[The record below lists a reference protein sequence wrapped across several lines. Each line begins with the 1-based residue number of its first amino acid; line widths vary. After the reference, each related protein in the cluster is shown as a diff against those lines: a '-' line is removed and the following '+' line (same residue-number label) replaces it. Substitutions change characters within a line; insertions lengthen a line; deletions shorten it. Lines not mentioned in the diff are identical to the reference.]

1 MVPRSKAPA
10 LVVACGAIGLAL
22 GCGNHGGNGG
32 PTGLG
37 PPGGLA
43 NCSAPQFLTTSLVLF
58 ENIRFISPLGN
69 LNPPPHTFPT
79 DHLYFYMAVATAA
92 IVAPGDIVVT
102 EVLVQHRT
110 GGGQPDLDD
119 YSVTFFPCADVM
131 IQLGHVARLGT
142 QFSAKVGA
150 LDGECAAPYPTG
162 GFTYQ
167 QCRKSVNVSM
177 AAGEAIGVTGG
188 TLDVF
193 ARDRRVNVSWAN
205 PARLS
210 DAVGDFGDRHV
221 ACAIDYFVAPIG
233 DQLRSKLGTQGAVR
247 RTPPVCGDVAQD
259 VVNTA
264 AGRWFQPGSPTY
276 PEDPHLAL
284 AHDNVVPS
292 LGVFSVG
299 TSIPSLPAN
308 VYTFPPVPIGR
319 TNLDFRYVAT
329 VGEIICYTVS
339 RNQRVLLQLVSAVRL
354 KVEGI
359 GPGACGDPGT
369 WAFSAGAVEFER

>member
-10 LVVACGAIGLAL
+10 LVLACCATGLAM
-22 GCGNHGGNGG
+22 GCGDHGGSGG

-37 PPGGLA
+37 PPQGLA
-43 NCSAPQFLTTSLVLF
+43 NCSAPQFLTTSLVPF
-58 ENIRFISPLGN
+58 ADIRFISPLGN

-79 DHLYFYMAVATAA
+79 DHIYLYMTVFTSP
-92 IVAPGDIVVT
+92 ITAPGAIVVT

-110 GGGQPDLDD
+110 GGGQPALDD
-119 YSVTFFPCADVM
+119 YAVTFFPCADVM
-131 IQLGHVARLGT
+131 IRLGHVAQLAT

-150 LDGECAAPYPTG
+150 LDGECGASYPTG

-167 QCRKSVNVSM
+167 QCRKSVNISM

-188 TLDVF
+188 TLDVL
-193 ARDRRVNVSWAN
+193 ARDRRINLSWAN

-210 DAVGDFGDRHV
+210 DPVGDFGDRHI
-221 ACAIDYFVAPIG
+221 ACAIDYFVAPII
-233 DQLRSKLGTQGAVR
+233 DQLRSKLGNQATIR
-247 RTPPVCGDVAQD
+247 TTPPVCGEVVQDVA
-259 VVNTA
+259 NTA
-264 AGRWFQPGSPTY
+264 AGRWFRPGSPTY

-299 TSIPSLPAN
+299 TSIPSLPTN
-308 VYTFPPVPIGR
+308 VYTFAPVPVGR
-319 TNLDFRYVAT
+319 VNLDFRYVTT
-329 VGEIICYTVS
+329 VGEIICYAVS
-339 RNQRVLLQLVSAVRL
+339 RNQRVLLQLVSPVRIR
-354 KVEGI
+354 VEGI
-359 GPGACGDPGT
+359 GPGACGDPAT